1 MRLGN
6 VAIMMYL
13 FSIGMVFFGYYVNEL
28 FPTTTLTEATTNMT
42 GTKTHTFTSETLDGL
57 KNNYQAT
64 IQQQPNPLLI
74 FGDFITGLKIIFS
87 IVSGIAIGDALV
99 TSGIPF
105 VDFHVQVLIAL
116 IFSVSSFFL
125 WLHILTG
132 RDT

>member
-28 FPTTTLTEATTNMT
+28 FPTTTLSASSTNMT
-42 GTKTHTFTSETLDGL
+42 GTKTQTFTSETLQGL
-57 KNNYQAT
+57 TTNFQAT
-64 IQQQPNPLLI
+64 LQQQPNPLLI
-74 FGDFITGLKIIFS
+74 FGDFISGIKILFS
-87 IVSGIAIGDALV
+87 VVSGIAIGDALV

>member
-28 FPTTTLTEATTNMT
+28 FPTATLSAASTNMT
-42 GTKTHTFTSETLDGL
+42 GSKTQTFTSQTLQDL
-57 KNNYQAT
+57 TNNYQAT
-64 IQQQPNPLLI
+64 LQQQPNPLLI
-74 FGDFITGLKIIFS
+74 FGDFI
-87 IVSGIAIGDALV
+87 SGIKILFSVLTGVAIGDALI

-116 IFSVSSFFL
+116 VFSVSSFFL